1 MRSTTLA
8 AVLIVALTTAACS
21 SNANTTA
28 STESTS
34 TAATDAAIAS
44 EISVA
49 TNIDGVK
56 TFGPLLQEHVD
67 TPVSYPQS
75 PPVGGSHDPKWQNCG
90 VYDTPVKNENA
101 VHSMEHGAVWLTYR
115 PDLPA
120 DQVAIVRAF
129 ARNHTHV
136 LVSPYEGL
144 TEAVVANAWGKQLRL
159 DSVTDARLAAFV
171 VEYEQGPQTPE
182 LGVTCGGA
190 IGAPIE

>member
-1 MRSTTLA
+1 MRSTTLV
-8 AVLIVALTTAACS
+8 AVLIVSLATAACS
-21 SNANTTA
+21 SNA
-28 STESTS
+28 STENKST
-34 TAATDAAIAS
+34 TATDAAIAS

-49 TNIDGVK
+49 TDIEGVK
-56 TFGPLLQEHVD
+56 TFGPLVQEHVD
-67 TPVSYPQS
+67 TPVGYPQS
-75 PPVGGSHDPKWQNCG
+75 PPVGGSHDPRWQNCG

-120 DQVAIVRAF
+120 EQVATVRAF

-144 TEAVVANAWGKQLRL
+144 EEAVVANAWGKQLRL

-182 LGVTCGGA
+182 PGVTCGGA
-190 IGAPIE
+190 IGSPIE

>member
-1 MRSTTLA
+1 M
-8 AVLIVALTTAACS
+8 LIVSLATAACS

-28 STESTS
+28 STESKS
-34 TAATDAAIAS
+34 TDATDAAIAS

-49 TNIDGVK
+49 TDIEGVK
-56 TFGPLLQEHVD
+56 TFSPLVQKHVD

-75 PPVGGSHDPKWQNCG
+75 PPVGGSHDSKWQNCG

-120 DQVAIVRAF
+120 DQVATVRAF
-129 ARNHTHV
+129 ARNRTHV
-136 LVSPYEGL
+136 LVSPFEGL
-144 TEAVVANAWGKQLRL
+144 KEPVVANAWGKQLRL

-171 VEYEQGPQTPE
+171 DEYEQGPQTPE

-190 IGAPIE
+190 IGSPIE

>member
-1 MRSTTLA
+1 MTLA
-8 AVLIVALTTAACS
+8 ATACS

-28 STESTS
+28 STESKS
-34 TAATDAAIAS
+34 TTATDVAIAS
-44 EISVA
+44 EISIA
-49 TNIDGVK
+49 TDIEGVK
-56 TFGPLLQEHVD
+56 TFGPLLQQHVD

-90 VYDTPVKNENA
+90 VYDTPVRNENA

-120 DQVAIVRAF
+120 AQIETIRAF

-136 LVSPYEGL
+136 LVSPYVGL
-144 TEAVVANAWGKQLRL
+144 KEPVVATAWGKQLRL
-159 DSVTDARLAAFV
+159 DSVTDPRLAAFV
-171 VEYEQGPQTPE
+171 VEYEEGAQTPE
-182 LGVTCGGA
+182 LGVTCSGA

>member
-8 AVLIVALTTAACS
+8 AALIVTLATAACS
-21 SNANTTA
+21 SNA
-28 STESTS
+28 STENKST
-34 TAATDAAIAS
+34 TATDAAIAS

-49 TNIDGVK
+49 TDIEGVK
-56 TFGPLLQEHVD
+56 TFGPLVQEHVD
-67 TPVSYPQS
+67 TPVGYPQS
-75 PPVGGSHDPKWQNCG
+75 PPVGGSHDPRWQNCG

-120 DQVAIVRAF
+120 EQVATVRAF

-144 TEAVVANAWGKQLRL
+144 EEAVVANAWGKQLRL

-182 LGVTCGGA
+182 PGVTCGGA
-190 IGAPIE
+190 IGSPIE